1 MKTEC
6 LETSLKAQTTC
17 APTDITCICTTKSLM
32 GAIQGCVL
40 SSCTLIEAL
49 CKFLDVTEHLRG
61 ILTRTAAQNSTEKM
75 CGHPVRDITHIT
87 PIVTGVSGGAAMLAV
102 IVRCLLSR
110 NSFGLDDAFVIAAFV
125 SALPMGILE
134 FIMSDD
140 GFGRDIWTI
149 PSAKIYRIVQVL

>member
-1 MKTEC
+1 MR
-6 LETSLKAQTTC
+6 A
-17 APTDITCICTTKSLM
+17 
-32 GAIQGCVL
+32 
-40 SSCTLIEAL
+40 
-49 CKFLDVTEHLRG
+49 
-61 ILTRTAAQNSTEKM
+61 AAQNSTETM

-102 IVRCLLSR
+102 IVRCFLSS
-110 NSFGLDDAFVIAAFV
+110 NNFGLDDAFVIAAFV

-149 PSAKIYRIVQVL
+149 PPAKIYRIVQVL

>member
-1 MKTEC
+1 M
-6 LETSLKAQTTC
+6 
-17 APTDITCICTTKSLM
+17 
-32 GAIQGCVL
+32 
-40 SSCTLIEAL
+40 
-49 CKFLDVTEHLRG
+49 
-61 ILTRTAAQNSTEKM
+61 RTAAQNSTETM

-134 FIMSDD
+134 FIMSND